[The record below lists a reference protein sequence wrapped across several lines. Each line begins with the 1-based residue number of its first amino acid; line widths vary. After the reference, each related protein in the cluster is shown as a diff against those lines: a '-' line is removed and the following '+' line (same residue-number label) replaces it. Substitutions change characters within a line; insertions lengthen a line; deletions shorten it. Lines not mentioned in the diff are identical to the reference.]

1 MLQVHGGTTTHLHD
15 NAAIQEELH
24 LVDIFMNLC
33 RFEWQAGYQE
43 LATALLQAEI
53 EYCLFCPSL
62 LLSEQSKLRL
72 FEYFWE
78 SNGARVG
85 EDGALGWSTWLEK
98 AEEQKQKII
107 GEESDEINEGGW
119 TGWSE
124 PVLKT
129 KVLDGNQETMNE
141 NMTEVEEFD
150 DELGTSEVEPEKDTA
165 TLLKMLGIDAD
176 AEASD
181 EVKDVATW
189 TRWSQEE
196 ILRDTDQWMP
206 LHPKAGTSL
215 SNILV

>member
-1 MLQVHGGTTTHLHD
+1 M
-15 NAAIQEELH
+15 
-24 LVDIFMNLC
+24 
-33 RFEWQAGYQE
+33 
-43 LATALLQAEI
+43 ATALLQAEI

-72 FEYFWE
+72 FEYFWD

-98 AEEQKQKII
+98 AEEQKQKVI
-107 GEESDEINEGGW
+107 DEDLDETNEGGW

-124 PVLKT
+124 PFKT
-129 KVLDGNQETMNE
+129 KELVGSQETIGE
-141 NMTEVEEFD
+141 TIKEAEEFD
-150 DELGTSEVEPEKDTA
+150 DELEVGQDEPEKDAA

-181 EVKDVATW
+181 EVKDAATW

-206 LHPKAGTSL
+206 LHSKAGKSL
-215 SNILV
+215 CNSMVLISAVVIGKSSYYEVVT

>member
-1 MLQVHGGTTTHLHD
+1 MKQVDGGSHD
-15 NAAIQEELH
+15 SASIQELH

-72 FEYFWE
+72 FEYFWD

-98 AEEQKQKII
+98 AEEQKQKVID
-107 GEESDEINEGGW
+107 EDLDEINEGGW

-124 PVLKT
+124 PLKT
-129 KVLDGNQETMNE
+129 KELDGIQENAGE
-141 NMTEVEEFD
+141 NITEVEGLD
-150 DELGTSEVEPEKDTA
+150 GELEASEVEPEKDTA

-176 AEASD
+176 AETSD
-181 EVKDVATW
+181 EVNDAATW

-206 LHPKAGTSL
+206 LHSKSGKSL
-215 SNILV
+215 SNALI